1 MVLELIQSRFKGLNL
16 NTERMKLSRV
26 GVDLPRILIIE
37 NTNLITEDSDSLL
50 DLGEISGHC
59 FRTTLLTP
67 VDLVNTGGDGDETGH
82 RKND

>member
-1 MVLELIQSRFKGLNL
+1 MVLELIQSRLKSLNL
-16 NTERMKLSRV
+16 NTERLNLSLV

-59 FRTTLLTP
+59 FRISIGLT
-67 VDLVNTGGDGDETGH
+67 
-82 RKND
+82 

>member
-1 MVLELIQSRFKGLNL
+1 
-16 NTERMKLSRV
+16 
-26 GVDLPRILIIE
+26 
-37 NTNLITEDSDSLL
+37 LITEDSDSLL